1 MALVNAILLVEIFC
15 RVTNSKTLFK
25 AMTAINIYCIVYD
38 LYTSLFT
45 VSYFAF
51 CFVLLANSP
60 YLLALLKLSMRS
72 NSTHRRRFFHKV
84 CKNLILISVFMDLW
98 ISYTLNPNDK
108 EMCQAVVYSNPSVIS
123 MIMEKYPE
131 LTEYQAE

>member
-1 MALVNAILLVEIFC
+1 
-15 RVTNSKTLFK
+15 
-25 AMTAINIYCIVYD
+25 
-38 LYTSLFT
+38 
-45 VSYFAF
+45 
-51 CFVLLANSP
+51 
-60 YLLALLKLSMRS
+60 
-72 NSTHRRRFFHKV
+72 
-84 CKNLILISVFMDLW
+84 MDLW